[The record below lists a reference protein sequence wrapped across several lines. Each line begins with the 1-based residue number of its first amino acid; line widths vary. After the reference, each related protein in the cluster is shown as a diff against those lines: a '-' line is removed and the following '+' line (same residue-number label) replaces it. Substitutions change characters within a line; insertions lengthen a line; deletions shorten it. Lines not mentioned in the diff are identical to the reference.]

1 MKLISLSFIN
11 MRKCINLYA
20 KQISILFNIIK
31 QIDIRDNVKALLKYF
46 RNTLIIELII
56 RSYL

>member
-1 MKLISLSFIN
+1 